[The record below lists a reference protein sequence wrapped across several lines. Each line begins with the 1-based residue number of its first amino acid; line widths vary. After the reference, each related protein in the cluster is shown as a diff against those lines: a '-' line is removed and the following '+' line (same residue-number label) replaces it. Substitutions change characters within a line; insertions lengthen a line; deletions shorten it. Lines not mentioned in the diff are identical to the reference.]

1 MTQYNNDVD
10 TVFYD
15 ICTAI
20 GQNECVL
27 FTGCGLAGQ
36 AYVQAIQ
43 TSIEYSKHPPSSWRE
58 TLTAIF
64 KWYEKEEIVDV
75 EEIPEEEFIG
85 GEKISIDFY
94 HLFDNK
100 QRSIAAQILMKYLE
114 QYLERE
120 KNKVLDEVL
129 EQCFQ
134 EILYCYEATPGKLHE
149 LIVQLPFQA
158 YLSVSY
164 DMFIEDA
171 YISVNKLRLATF
183 YESSIER
190 AKKWFQT
197 KKDIPFILK
206 LHSDITHPEM
216 INITDRAFN
225 RLGQPGCNYRKNLKT
240 ILSNSSILA
249 VGFEESDTDL
259 QDLLAQFKINKKGTN
274 YWIVIPGKNQMSSDF
289 EVKKYESDFRTIIQY
304 KPDGTHSRLTSFFE
318 RILQIKSG
326 QLIAPQQEPTTAIHI
341 YISSAQAD
349 DGMRKKIEQQLRI
362 IKNTQDIKIEH
373 ITAGQ
378 ETREKSE
385 EYIKKSDII
394 LLLISSDYLDS
405 KNGYYS
411 EMQHALERE
420 KEARVI
426 PILLKPCLFEDAP
439 FSNLKILPKNQTPI
453 SGWEDIEEAYLEV
466 NKNIKEVIQEIIDK
480 NAKKRRDQFMI
491 VNKPDS
497 PPPSTTGS
505 PEGPTQRNHY
515 PNI

>member
-100 QRSIAAQILMKYLE
+100 QRSIAAQILMKHLK

-259 QDLLAQFKINKKGTN
+259 QDLLAQFKINKKDTN
-274 YWIVIPGKNQMSSDF
+274 YWIVIPGKVQMSSDF
-289 EVKKYESDFRTIIQY
+289 EMKKYESDFRTIIQY
-304 KPDGTHSRLTSFFE
+304 KPDKTHSRLTSFFE
-318 RILQIKSG
+318 RILEIKSG
-326 QLIAPQQEPTTAIHI
+326 QLIAPQQQEQTADIRI
-341 YISSAQAD
+341 YISFAQED
-349 DGMRKKIEQQLRI
+349 DDMREKIEKQLDSIKNIWNNII
-362 IKNTQDIKIEH
+362 IKIWYPIVGEFRK
-373 ITAGQ
+373 
-378 ETREKSE
+378 KSE
-385 EYIKKSDII
+385 EYINKSDII
-394 LLLISSDYLDS
+394 LLLISTNYIVSEDCYHF
-405 KNGYYS
+405 
-411 EMQHALERE
+411 EMQQALDRGRSGEDL
-420 KEARVI
+420 VI
-426 PILLKPCLFEDAP
+426 PILLRPCAFEGAP
-439 FSNLKILPKNQTPI
+439 FTNLKILPKNQTPI
-453 SGWEDIEEAYLEV
+453 DAWPRPDDAYREV
-466 NKNIKEVIQEIIDK
+466 NDTIRALILEIINEK
-480 NAKKRRDQFMI
+480 AKKLGQLTILNRL
-491 VNKPDS
+491 PS
-497 PPPSTTGS
+497 SSPSTT
-505 PEGPTQRNHY
+505 
-515 PNI
+515 